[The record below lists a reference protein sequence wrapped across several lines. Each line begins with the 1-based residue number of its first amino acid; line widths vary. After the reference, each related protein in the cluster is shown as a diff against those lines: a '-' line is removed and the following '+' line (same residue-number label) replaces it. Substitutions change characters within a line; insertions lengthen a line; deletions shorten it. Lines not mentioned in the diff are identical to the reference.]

1 MPVRPSHSHTPA
13 VPPRA
18 SGPGPALQPNVPVS
32 GRTATQM
39 APAVSPAGAAARAPA
54 TAAQPQAPAQA
65 PAKPAAPRSSP
76 LKWIV
81 PVVVGLLL
89 VAGAGVVV
97 PRMLSGGGVEVVN
110 REPGEQLYV
119 AGLRVEDASGFS
131 MEGATQGVV
140 STAVNGQLRRFG
152 IAVGKDVIDVHT
164 LPEARP
170 EPGSKGKLHIGGQP
184 GCFVK
189 VGAEMAPGATPVSM
203 AIEAGRE
210 IEVLVTCPN
219 QPVWTR
225 WVMAVPGQDVEVV
238 PLPKK

>member
-1 MPVRPSHSHTPA
+1 V
-13 VPPRA
+13 
-18 SGPGPALQPNVPVS
+18 LF
-32 GRTATQM
+32 
-39 APAVSPAGAAARAPA
+39 
-54 TAAQPQAPAQA
+54 
-65 PAKPAAPRSSP
+65 
-76 LKWIV
+76 
-81 PVVVGLLL
+81 VG
-89 VAGAGVVV
+89 GAGVVV
-97 PRMLSGGGVEVVN
+97 SKAFSGGGVEIVN

-119 AGLRVEDASGFS
+119 VGLRVEDPSGFS
-131 MEGATQGVV
+131 MEGATQNVV

-152 IAVGKDVIDVHT
+152 IAVRKDVIDVRT

-170 EPGSKGKLHIGGQP
+170 EPGSKGKLHVGGQP

-203 AIEAGRE
+203 SIEAGRE

-225 WVMAVPGQDVEVV
+225 WVMAVPGQDVEVL